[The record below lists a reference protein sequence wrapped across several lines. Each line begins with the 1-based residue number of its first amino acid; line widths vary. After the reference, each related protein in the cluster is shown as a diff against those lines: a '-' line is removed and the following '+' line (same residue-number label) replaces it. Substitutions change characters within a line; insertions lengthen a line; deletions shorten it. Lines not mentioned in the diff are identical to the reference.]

1 MKARL
6 TDEELA
12 YCMQNDPY
20 FLVGPGHTIET
31 MGEHTGQQ
39 LSETEQWK
47 TVTVNLD
54 YSGE

>member
-1 MKARL
+1 MIARL

-39 LSETEQWK
+39 LSETEQ
-47 TVTVNLD
+47 
-54 YSGE
+54 